1 MAAPS
6 VMVEDVRQPLA
17 TVPPL
22 ESGDHLTRSE
32 FERRYSAMPEV
43 KKAELIEGVVYIGS
57 PVRFE
62 SHGQPHAHIVG
73 WLFVYCAATV
83 GVFLGDNVTVRLDP
97 DNEPQPDA
105 LLRLEPEQA
114 GRSRVTPDDYIE
126 GPPELVVEIAAS
138 SASYDLHDKLRV
150 YRRNQ
155 VPEYV
160 VWRIY
165 DRGLDWFYLQG
176 ETYVRLAPDEQ
187 GVVRSRVFPGLWLA
201 VEALLRGDLAAVL
214 ATLQQGLASEEHSAF
229 VGRLKRSL

>member
-22 ESGDHLTRSE
+22 ESGDHLTRGE

-43 KKAELIEGVVYIGS
+43 KKAELIEGVVYMES

-105 LLRLEPEQA
+105 LLRLEPEQG

-165 DRGLDWFYLQG
+165 DRALDWFYLQG
-176 ETYVRLAPDEQ
+176 ETYVRLAPDEH
-187 GVVRSRVFPGLWLA
+187 GIVRSRAFPGLWLA

-214 ATLQQGLASEEHSAF
+214 ATLQQGLASEEHSAL
-229 VGRLKRSL
+229 VSRLKGNQ